1 MCVYH
6 ISFCDICQTLYKL
19 LRHKV
24 LYRKLMMTYTEER
37 SKERRK
43 KKKKRKKK
51 THTNYIKKFCFYY
64 FKYIYEVYYI

>member
-51 THTNYIKKFCFYY
+51 LTQTILKNFVFIIL
-64 FKYIYEVYYI
+64 KYIYEVYYI

>member
-24 LYRKLMMTYTEER
+24 LYRKLMMTYTER
-37 SKERRK
+37 RGAKKEE
-43 KKKKRKKK
+43 KKKREKKK
-51 THTNYIKKFCFYY
+51 LTQTILKNFVFIF
-64 FKYIYEVYYI
+64 